1 MSTLPW
7 ILCHAGHA
15 AFWIWVLRSGGAERL
30 EGTLASG
37 VLVDL
42 LAPRRTAEGI
52 WLFALLMLVV
62 GAVAFLAG
70 LLVPAL
76 RCGSRAC

>member
-1 MSTLPW
+1 MSTLLW

-15 AFWIWVLRSGGAERL
+15 AFWIWVLRFGGAERL

-37 VLVDL
+37 FLVDL
-42 LAPRRTAEGI
+42 LAPRWTAEGI
-52 WLFALLMLVV
+52 RLFALLMLVV
-62 GAVAFLAG
+62 GAVAFVAG

-76 RCGSRAC
+76 RCGSTAC